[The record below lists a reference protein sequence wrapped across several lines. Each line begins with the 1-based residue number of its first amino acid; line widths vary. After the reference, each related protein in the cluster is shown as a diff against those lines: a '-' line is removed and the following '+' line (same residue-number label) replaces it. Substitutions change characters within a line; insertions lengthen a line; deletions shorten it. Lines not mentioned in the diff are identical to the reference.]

1 MKGKIMSNKRD
12 KSIYVRVSE
21 EEYKKIEKKAEK
33 LSINLSDYIRLVCL
47 NSEINIETKIKK

>member
-1 MKGKIMSNKRD
+1 MSNKRD